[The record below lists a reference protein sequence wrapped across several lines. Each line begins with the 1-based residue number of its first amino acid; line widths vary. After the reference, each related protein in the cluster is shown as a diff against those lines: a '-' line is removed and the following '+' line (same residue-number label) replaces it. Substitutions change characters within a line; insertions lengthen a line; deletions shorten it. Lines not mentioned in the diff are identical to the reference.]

1 VFIRVNSWLKGG
13 LPYSASFGNSYA
25 HAQKTVLTA
34 SQNDIAAKSGTTLGG
49 AFITDDGRWKGALP
63 SPSTAR
69 F

>member
-49 AFITDDGRWKGALP
+49 AFITDDGR
-63 SPSTAR
+63 
-69 F
+69 